1 MEALPRKLNIEV
13 MPPTIYDIAKK
24 AKVGIGTVSRVFN
37 NHPSVSKE
45 TRNRVLHFA
54 NRMNYHPHPYA
65 RGLASKRTNSILA
78 VIPYFTTFFF
88 IEILQAVQAILAESN
103 YDLIL
108 HGVTHPEHVEGMLR
122 KNIVRGRVDGML
134 FLSLKMPKKFA
145 HEYRNSHVPVVLV
158 DTYHPDFDS
167 FTVENVKGASIATKH
182 LIFLGHR
189 RIGILNANLEST
201 PAQERLRGFKSALK
215 EAQIPMEQC
224 LIKHST
230 SVRLDGFTHE
240 DGYGLM
246 KQFLALG
253 TRKPTAIFVTS
264 DIQASGALRA
274 MEEAGIRCPEDI
286 ALIGFDDIELAR
298 HIGLTTMRQPM
309 SEMGTLAVQR
319 LFERMKNEKLE
330 PIFKTF
336 LPTIVVRRTSE
347 PIFSRKV
354 NQQGTKPIH
363 TVVQTTN

>member
-1 MEALPRKLNIEV
+1 

-37 NHPSVSKE
+37 NHLNVSKE
-45 TRNRVLHFA
+45 TRNRVLHVA
-54 NRMNYHPHPYA
+54 KKMEYHPHPYA

-78 VIPYFTTFFF
+78 IIPYFTTFFF
-88 IEILQAVQAILAESN
+88 VEILQAVQAILAESD

-108 HGVTHPEHVEGMLR
+108 HGVTHPEHVEGTLR
-122 KNIVRGRVDGML
+122 KNTVRGRVDGIL
-134 FLSLKMPKKFA
+134 FFSLKMPNKFA
-145 HEYRNSHVPVVLV
+145 REYRSSLVPIVLV

-167 FTVENVKGASIATKH
+167 FTVENIKGASIATKH
-182 LIFLGHR
+182 LISLGHK

-215 EAQIPMEQC
+215 EAQLPMEQC

-264 DIQASGALRA
+264 DIQASGALQA
-274 MEEAGIRCPEDI
+274 MEEAGVRCPEDI

-298 HIGLTTMRQPM
+298 HIGLTTMGQPM

-319 LFERMKNEKLE
+319 LFERMKNAKLK

-336 LPTIVVRRTSE
+336 LPKLVERRTSE
-347 PIFSRKV
+347 KILVKELVQP
-354 NQQGTKPIH
+354 GTKPLH
-363 TVVQTTN
+363 TIV